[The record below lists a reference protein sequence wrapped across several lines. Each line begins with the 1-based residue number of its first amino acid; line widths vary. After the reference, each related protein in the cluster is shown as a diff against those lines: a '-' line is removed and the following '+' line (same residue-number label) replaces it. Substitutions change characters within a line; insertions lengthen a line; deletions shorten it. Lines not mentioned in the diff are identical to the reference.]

1 MSYDLKIIQK
11 PNYLHFIITGE
22 NTKENV
28 SAYLSEILNECVAQ
42 NCLHVLI
49 EERLEGQR
57 LNAFDIFSVVSQ
69 AAMDAI
75 GKLKTIAFV
84 DINAEE
90 SLMHFAETVAV
101 NRSLPAKVFLT
112 ISEAEN
118 WIKKKTS

>member
-1 MSYDLKIIQK
+1 MSYDLEIIQK

-28 SAYLSEILNECVAQ
+28 SAYLSEILNECVTQ
-42 NCLHVLI
+42 NYLHVLI

-57 LNAFDIFSVVSQ
+57 LNAFDIFSLVSQ
-69 AAMDAI
+69 AAMEAI

-90 SLMHFAETVAV
+90 SLMHFAETVTV

-112 ISEAEN
+112 VSEAED
-118 WIKKKTS
+118 WIKEKTS